1 MIEALGIIVDRLSR
15 RRPHKRESQTIEK
28 IGCVLFYYFGGTR
41 MSKSVS
47 FLYKLARLANDVEKL
62 SSGDPKKIA
71 RRAKNKYIGKKIIR
85 KVWKFPW

>member
-1 MIEALGIIVDRLSR
+1 
-15 RRPHKRESQTIEK
+15 
-28 IGCVLFYYFGGTR
+28 

-47 FLYKLARLANDVEKL
+47 FLYRLARLANDVEKL

-71 RRAKNKYIGKKIIR
+71 RRVKNKYIGRKIIK

>member
-1 MIEALGIIVDRLSR
+1 
-15 RRPHKRESQTIEK
+15 
-28 IGCVLFYYFGGTR
+28 

-71 RRAKNKYIGKKIIR
+71 RRAKNKYIAKKIIR

>member
-1 MIEALGIIVDRLSR
+1 VSILL
-15 RRPHKRESQTIEK
+15 
-28 IGCVLFYYFGGTR
+28 YYFGDIK

-62 SSGDPKKIA
+62 SSGDPEKIA
-71 RRAKNKYIGKKIIR
+71 RRIKNKYIGRKIIK